1 MIDRNIRLRLLAV
14 LEILKQ
20 AKQELSIKDILF
32 QLDYRYSLF
41 VPVAD
46 RRAIY
51 RDIETM
57 IEFGIGIQRIS
68 KRHNQIYYRMVNKN
82 HSNVTH

>member
-1 MIDRNIRLRLLAV
+1 MIDRNVRLRLLAV

-20 AKQELSIKDILF
+20 AKQELTVKDILF
-32 QLDYRYSLF
+32 QLNYRYSVF
-41 VPVAD
+41 VSVAD

-57 IEFGIGIQRIS
+57 IEFGIGIQRIT
-68 KRHNQIYYRMVNKN
+68 KKNNQFYYRMVSKN
-82 HSNVTH
+82 HSNVAH